1 MLYLKSFEIVYFE
14 TIHTKKSGDNMNKN
28 DSRGNFA
35 EGAVWKN
42 ILSQAFPLMLAQ
54 LVQLCY
60 NIIDRIY
67 IGHMQD
73 IGTMALTGIGLAFPL
88 TSLVGAFTSLYS
100 IGGTPLFSIARGEK
114 NDEKAEK
121 ILSQITMLLVGTS
134 FIIFILC
141 YTLRKPILYLF
152 GASDNSYPY
161 ADTYLKYY
169 LFGTTF
175 TMFSTGLNNFINAQG
190 YPKFGMMTTVIGAAL
205 NLVLDPLF
213 IFTFGMGIKGAAIAT
228 VISQAVSAIW
238 VFQFFM
244 GKKSQYHFKLK
255 YMKPDAQIIKDTL
268 SLGVS
273 GFIMKGT
280 NCAVQVICNSTLRI
294 FGGDL
299 YVGIM
304 TCLNSVREIAELPVF
319 SLTHGSQPVLSYNYG
334 AKKYA
339 RLRKCIKFVTV
350 SAFMYSICS
359 WLLINC
365 FPRIWISIFT
375 SDTEMIEKGVA
386 ALQIYFLTFV
396 FQTFQSAGQSTFVS
410 LKCPKR
416 AIFFSLLRKAI
427 IVIPLT
433 LILPRMGMGVNG
445 VFSAEPISNVLGG
458 LAAYITMYFSLY
470 RKLPKED
477 E

>member
-1 MLYLKSFEIVYFE
+1 M
-14 TIHTKKSGDNMNKN
+14 KKTNSH
-28 DSRGNFA
+28 GNFA
-35 EGAVWKN
+35 EGAIWKN

-60 NIIDRIY
+60 NVVDRIY

-73 IGTMALTGIGLAFPL
+73 IGTIALTGIGLAFPL
-88 TSLVGAFTSLYS
+88 TSLVQAFTSLFS
-100 IGGTPLFSIARGEK
+100 MGGTPLFSIARGQK
-114 NDEKAEK
+114 DEERAEK
-121 ILSQITMLLVGTS
+121 ILSQITMLLVATS
-134 FIIFILC
+134 FIIFGIC
-141 YTLRKPILYLF
+141 YFFRKPVLYLF
-152 GASDNSYPY
+152 GASDTSYPY
-161 ADTYLKYY
+161 ADAYLKIY

-213 IFTFGMGIKGAAIAT
+213 IFTFGMGIQGAAIAT

-238 VFQFFM
+238 VFCFFKGKRSQF
-244 GKKSQYHFKLK
+244 HFKLK
-255 YMKPDAQIIKDTL
+255 YMKPDAKIIKDTL
-268 SLGVS
+268 SLGIS

-304 TCLNSVREIAELPVF
+304 TCINSVREIAELPVF
-319 SLTHGSQPVLSYNYG
+319 SLTNGAQPVLSYNYG
-334 AKKYA
+334 AKKYK
-339 RLRKCIKFVTV
+339 RLRQAIRFASI
-350 SAFMYSICS
+350 SAFVYS
-359 WLLINC
+359 LIGWC
-365 FPRIWISIFT
+365 FIMSIPKLWISIFT
-375 SDTEMIEKGVA
+375 TDAQMIEYGVP
-386 ALQIYFLTFV
+386 ALKLYFATF
-396 FQTFQSAGQSTFVS
+396 FFMCFQSSGQSTFVS
-410 LKCPKR
+410 LRCPKR
-416 AIFFSLLRKAI
+416 AVFFSLLRKAF

-433 LILPRMGMGVNG
+433 LILPRVGLGVNG
-445 VFSAEPISNVLGG
+445 VFIAEPISNVIGG
-458 LAAYITMYFSLY
+458 SAAYITMYFSLY